1 MKKVHKKI
9 FNLEE
14 LKKKISAEKK
24 KGKKIVLCHGVFDL
38 LHVGH
43 IKHFKSAKKSG
54 DFLLVSITS
63 DQFVNKGPG
72 RPVFNHNLRSEAIS
86 SLECVDAVF
95 INNFQTPVN
104 LIKLIKPNIYF
115 KGPDYKDI
123 HKDRTKNIIREI
135 QATKK
140 GGGNVMF
147 SQDMTFS
154 SSSLINNHYNL
165 HSPLQKKFIDI
176 IKKKYN
182 LDFIIKEVE
191 KIKSLKI
198 FLVGETIIDQYI
210 FGEVLGKSGKEP
222 HLVMQQESKKQYLG
236 GAAAIANH
244 LSTFCN
250 KVEFSTIMGNKKEFK
265 LFI

>member
-14 LKKKISAEKK
+14 LKKKISVEKK

-115 KGPDYKDI
+115 KGPDYKDY
-123 HKDRTKNIIREI
+123 KNDISGQI
-135 QATKK
+135 Q
-140 GGGNVMF
+140 
-147 SQDMTFS
+147 
-154 SSSLINNHYNL
+154 
-165 HSPLQKKFIDI
+165 
-176 IKKKYN
+176 
-182 LDFIIKEVE
+182 KE
-191 KIKSLKI
+191 
-198 FLVGETIIDQYI
+198 T
-210 FGEVLGKSGKEP
+210 
-222 HLVMQQESKKQYLG
+222 
-236 GAAAIANH
+236 AAIR
-244 LSTFCN
+244 
-250 KVEFSTIMGNKKEFK
+250 KVGGKRFFT
-265 LFI
+265 